1 MTIIN
6 VAFIKTRENSVRYID
21 NVGVFESE
29 GFEALR
35 QLMYDYNFFPGTALN
50 LISELAVSPANQDPN
65 PIWIGW
71 EETVD
76 GWYSPNYVPPVEPEE
91 PEE

>member
-21 NVGVFESE
+21 NVSVFESE

-35 QLMYDYNFFPGTALN
+35 QLMYDYNFFPGTT
-50 LISELAVSPANQDPN
+50 LIPLSELPVSSANQDPSS
-65 PIWIGW
+65 IWIG
-71 EETVD
+71 
-76 GWYSPNYVPPVEPEE
+76 
-91 PEE
+91 